1 MHEER
6 GDLEGNEKYCDGF
19 ISLCL
24 PSMVSRL
31 WQKPVNI
38 WAIPTLRVR
47 FMRWRRNLH
56 QNVNVQTDADSA
68 KYSGRFI
75 LLESFLS
82 LGLVTWNYFNLRWA
96 FSRLYVSVVFA
107 NMSSSSKMLHTTC
120 RVNRLTTYINLSEV
134 HEGPHTSYC
143 DCWRW
148 PHLSYSEFIVNVCHL
163 VAALG
168 HLAGAAEVLRD

>member
-6 GDLEGNEKYCDGF
+6 NDLEGNEKYCDGF

-56 QNVNVQTDADSA
+56 QSVNVQTDADSA

-75 LLESFLS
+75 VLQSFLS
-82 LGLVTWNYFNLRWA
+82 LCLVTWNHFNLRWA
-96 FSRLYVSVVFA
+96 FSRLYVSVV
-107 NMSSSSKMLHTTC
+107 LQIC
-120 RVNRLTTYINLSEV
+120 RHRPKYCIPHVESIDSPPTVIFFRCMRALTPLTV
-134 HEGPHTSYC
+134 T
-143 DCWRW
+143 
-148 PHLSYSEFIVNVCHL
+148 
-163 VAALG
+163 
-168 HLAGAAEVLRD
+168 AEDGLTFPIASL